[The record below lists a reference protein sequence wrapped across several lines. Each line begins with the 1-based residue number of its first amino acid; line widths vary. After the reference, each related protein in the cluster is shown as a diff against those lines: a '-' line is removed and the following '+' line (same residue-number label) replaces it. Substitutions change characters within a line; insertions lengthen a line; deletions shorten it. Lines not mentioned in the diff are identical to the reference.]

1 MCFFCLRENS
11 EFGSYPGSNVPVL
24 CPSDYCG
31 SSSKKVLKYFTVF
44 MKNVIKKKHSIYN
57 KKPLFILRPLINVH
71 VSVLYKEPEIYTR
84 FSYHPNK

>member
-1 MCFFCLRENS
+1 MVFFCLRENS

-44 MKNVIKKKHSIYN
+44 MKNVIKKNTQFTIKNHSSSSDH
-57 KKPLFILRPLINVH
+57 L
-71 VSVLYKEPEIYTR
+71 
-84 FSYHPNK
+84 

>member
-24 CPSDYCG
+24 CPSDYCS

-44 MKNVIKKKHSIYN
+44 MKNVIKKTLN
-57 KKPLFILRPLINVH
+57 LQ
-71 VSVLYKEPEIYTR
+71 
-84 FSYHPNK
+84 